1 MGSAASSAPDIEALE
16 MSSKRQDPLA
26 SRTSA
31 AEAPPP
37 DTEALEVSSTEVLIL
52 EIRLV
57 QPPEYDIYFREI
69 LTFKT
74 I

>member
-1 MGSAASSAPDIEALE
+1 

-26 SRTSA
+26 SRTLA
-31 AEAPPP
+31 AGALPP
-37 DTEALEVSSTEVLIL
+37 DTEALEVSSTELLISG
-52 EIRLV
+52 IRQV